1 MSMIHVQ
8 SLDVYMKLYVDQ
20 TLAYFILHNMLC

>member
-8 SLDVYMKLYVDQ
+8 SLDVYKKLNVHQ
-20 TLAYFILHNMLC
+20 ILAYFILHNMLC